1 MSLGFRTV
9 LFSPLVPDGSGAET
23 MASGVRYRWRG
34 TYLVSN
40 KPAGGGV

>member
-9 LFSPLVPDGSGAET
+9 LFSPLVPDGSGAE
-23 MASGVRYRWRG
+23 ASGVRYRWRG